1 MKNLKV
7 AFFSSL
13 IIFLCHYLFG
23 VFYTSFIDRNGI
35 NWMNPF
41 LMFLTFYWVYFSLT
55 LLHIF
60 LIKKTRMNNWIIAFS
75 LMVLVF
81 IGVYSPFILEGSFI
95 KNFKWITVITLL
107 ITTPLLV
114 YISNYFIKKTNG

>member
-1 MKNLKV
+1 MKNLKI

-23 VFYTSFIDRNGI
+23 VFYTSIVDRNSI

-41 LMFLTFYWVYFSLT
+41 LIFLTFYWIYFFLT
-55 LLHIF
+55 LLYIF
-60 LIKKTRMNNWIIAFS
+60 LIKKTGLNNWIIAFS

-81 IGVYSPFILEGSFI
+81 LGIYSPFLLEGSFI
-95 KNFKWITVITLL
+95 KNFKWITVLTLL
-107 ITTPLLV
+107 LTTPLLV
-114 YISNYFIKKTNG
+114 FSSNYLIKQTNE